1 MKTLLKNGIS
11 FYPPTYE
18 VKPIN
23 ILIEDDEIINVS
35 EKPMEEQLPDTVVY
49 DLKGNLVVPGFLD
62 CHTHLAQSFGAA
74 SMIIYI

>member
-11 FYPPTYE
+11 FDPTTYE

-35 EKPMEEQLPDTVVY
+35 EEIMEELLPDETVY
-49 DLKGNLVVPGFLD
+49 DLKGNLVV
-62 CHTHLAQSFGAA
+62 
-74 SMIIYI
+74 